1 MAKSEIFQIKSK
13 QSDYVPTGIRFH
25 SEVFFCSGQS
35 RVKLNTEINKFGRN
49 IKVLTILEMS
59 FLKLPK
65 VLKHTRDIKKNF
77 PANFIKNEGNWMK
90 LLITLTKK
98 LRWQIVIFRID

>member
-1 MAKSEIFQIKSK
+1 MFRLEYAFIAKF
-13 QSDYVPTGIRFH
+13 
-25 SEVFFCSGQS
+25 FFCSGQS

-65 VLKHTRDIKKNF
+65 VLKHPRDIKNF
-77 PANFIKNEGNWMK
+77 LEDFYKKRGELDETVNNTNENVKIANRNFQN
-90 LLITLTKK
+90 
-98 LRWQIVIFRID
+98 R

>member
-1 MAKSEIFQIKSK
+1 MIENVIFQIKSK
-13 QSDYVPTGIRFH
+13 QSDYVSTGIRFH

-35 RVKLNTEINKFGRN
+35 RVKLNTEINKFGRS

-65 VLKHTRDIKKNF
+65 VLKHPRDIKNF
-77 PANFIKNEGNWMK
+77 RG
-90 LLITLTKK
+90 LL
-98 LRWQIVIFRID
+98 